1 MEKLILLVFNLGLG
15 ITYLI
20 SIICLMLF
28 IQLISYQVFHKN
40 IYKWL
45 CYNLIDKYL

>member
-1 MEKLILLVFNLGLG
+1 MEKLLLLVFDLGLG

-20 SIICLMLF
+20 GAIVLMLL
-28 IQLISYQVFHKN
+28 IQLISYRVFHKN

-45 CYNLIDKYL
+45 SYNLIDRYM